1 MPELHGGGADA
12 CSTAPRV
19 AAGGAPSPCTA
30 DCRGTPPA
38 PPTLDV
44 TDEADWC
51 RRVSDRDEAI
61 DREASRP
68 GPAEPAMDRDSAPAE
83 NRRPPWTD
91 MELAGREE
99 GAPLR
104 GVDEPASAGGCCCEA
119 ESPRGHSPTIVP
131 SSRSSSPATTSQPL
145 SAPPPTSCRGRP
157 RFPSRRDCAWT
168 RCAASASPSV
178 KTPPCVPSDS
188 AGRLHQCE
196 PSLKSDV
203 RSFATAAGCSGG
215 TTRVHEFTAS
225 LWTTWKASATSPFSS
240 AREIASASI
249 RACANA

>member
-1 MPELHGGGADA
+1 MQHSAARCGRRCA
-12 CSTAPRV
+12 V
-19 AAGGAPSPCTA
+19 AVHSRLPGN
-30 DCRGTPPA
+30 PPA

-44 TDEADWC
+44 TDEADWG
-51 RRVSDRDEAI
+51 RRGSDRDEAI

-91 MELAGREE
+91 MELAGAGERKERRCE
-99 GAPLR
+99 R

-196 PSLKSDV
+196 PSLNCSV
-203 RSFATAAGCSGG
+203 RSAAPAVGCSGG
-215 TTRVHEFTAS
+215 TNSIHDFMRRCRRRGRCPHRLPERQRPK
-225 LWTTWKASATSPFSS
+225 LRPRTSVL
-240 AREIASASI
+240 
-249 RACANA
+249 ANVG

>member
-1 MPELHGGGADA
+1 MTLGTRDHLRRGPCPAHRVRERPRDRPAATLGRGLWRARAPWGRSRRLQHSAA
-12 CSTAPRV
+12 RCSTAPRV
-19 AAGGAPSPCTA
+19 ATGGAPSPCTA

-38 PPTLDV
+38 PPTHDGM
-44 TDEADWC
+44 DEADWC
-51 RRVSDRDEAI
+51 RRVSNRDEAI

-83 NRRPPWTD
+83 NRRQPWTD

-119 ESPRGHSPTIVP
+119 EPPCGHSPTIVP

-168 RCAASASPSV
+168 RCAASALPSV
-178 KTPPCVPSDS
+178 KRRPACPRTPP
-188 AGRLHQCE
+188 
-196 PSLKSDV
+196 
-203 RSFATAAGCSGG
+203 AAS
-215 TTRVHEFTAS
+215 T
-225 LWTTWKASATSPFSS
+225 
-240 AREIASASI
+240 SAS
-249 RACANA
+249 RRSKVM